1 MYHDHRNLYYSA
13 LIGTCHAGYTS
24 DVLHVLENEL
34 SFMLENRKAEH
45 TLRRADANV
54 VESQWATA
62 LSSVLG
68 ANVQPNS
75 AN

>member
-1 MYHDHRNLYYSA
+1 MYHDLRNLYYAA

-24 DVLHVLENEL
+24 DVLRVLENEL

-54 VESQWATA
+54 VEPQWATA

-68 ANVQPNS
+68 ANVHLYS